1 MARRDMERMAERLTL
16 RQLHAFVALAEAG
29 GFTQAA
35 ARLHMSQSNLSVAI
49 RLLEETIGTRLFDR
63 HTRNVVMT
71 PTAADLLPHVKRILT
86 ELAQLVEGMAD
97 QGQTATV
104 RIATIPALAGDLLP
118 RLLGLLDT
126 NARVEILDGTRP
138 DVLGAVR
145 SGLAD
150 FGILIGHATP
160 SDLQAHPFLKQDM
173 MLVCLSDHPLATKS
187 AVALSDLAKYPL
199 IGPVRDQVI
208 YTMLANRFRHEGLQ
222 LDLRYEVTFIST
234 ILGLVAQGLGIGFVY
249 ECLRPLVERMGLI
262 HRPFTERLIP
272 HELAIVV
279 PRSRPLA
286 YAATQMRSAI
296 LRLPA
301 EAILGDGPR
310 SSDSE

>member
-35 ARLHMSQSNLSVAI
+35 ARLQTSQSNLSVAI
-49 RLLEETIGTRLFDR
+49 RALEETIGTRLFDR
-63 HTRNVVMT
+63 QTRHVVMT
-71 PTAADLLPHVKRILT
+71 TTAADLLPHVKRILA
-86 ELAQLVEGMAD
+86 ELSQLVEGMAD

-104 RIATIPALAGDLLP
+104 RIAAIPALAGELLP
-118 RLLGLLDT
+118 RLLGLVDIKPF

-222 LDLRYEVTFIST
+222 LDLRYEVAFIST

-262 HRPFTERLIP
+262 HRPF
-272 HELAIVV
+272 A
-279 PRSRPLA
+279 
-286 YAATQMRSAI
+286 
-296 LRLPA
+296 
-301 EAILGDGPR
+301 
-310 SSDSE
+310 